1 MKRRWLSLYVENE
14 VGVLARVAGLFSGK
28 SYNLH
33 SLTVGETE
41 DTTVSRM
48 TICVEGDDATFEQ
61 IKKQLNRLVEVIK
74 VVDLSNKSMHIK
86 EVLYL
91 KVKNCTEKE
100 KIEVLRIA
108 DVFHVTVVDYG
119 KESILLE
126 CLQTEQRNNDIVA
139 AVATIC
145 KQMEVVRGGSVAVE
159 SISITE
165 R

>member
-1 MKRRWLSLYVENE
+1 MRRRWLSLYVENE
-14 VGVLARVAGLFSGK
+14 VGVLARIAGLFSGK

-74 VVDLSNKSMHIK
+74 VVDLSNKPMHIK
-86 EVLYL
+86 ELLYL

-100 KIEVLRIA
+100 KTEVLRIA
-108 DVFHVTVVDYG
+108 DVFHVSVADYG
-119 KESILLE
+119 KDSILLE

-139 AVATIC
+139 AVAILC

-159 SISITE
+159 SISITD